1 MINTNLHVINENPQ
15 IYTFSPFSLFTD
27 EHFKILSHVFP
38 FSKNIALHMREFSD
52 RLQYYIVFDLKKKKL
67 NRNRMPRIHLDT
79 HIGTKKIFEKTYES
93 VARFF
98 HTFFSRCDSGFFSFM
113 MNNTREGGK
122 REKGRVRERIEEGK
136 IIFMSSGC

>member
-1 MINTNLHVINENPQ
+1 MIDTNLHVINENPQ
-15 IYTFSPFSLFTD
+15 IYTFFSPFSLFTD
-27 EHFKILSHVFP
+27 EHFKLLSHVFP

-98 HTFFSRCDSGFFSFM
+98 HTFFSRCDSGFFFYD
-113 MNNTREGGK
+113 E
-122 REKGRVRERIEEGK
+122 
-136 IIFMSSGC
+136 